1 MNIKIT
7 KQTDSQFQEDEKR
20 PAKLILTVKRGSQP
34 NYYLIIINHPNRS
47 PEGQLSVLYSE
58 EHLADSFDHALNIG
72 NHLISNDFSHIET
85 KFEEIKYIPA
95 GKRGKMKLDKKESDV
110 VTIITTATLLS
121 QPQQNI
127 QKEITQEIKEKP
139 KQNIKKPLKS
149 LTKNTKDKKIE
160 SKVKKTPLKKEMVK
174 KTVKKV
180 KKNIKS
186 VSKRNKKSI

>member
-34 NYYLIIINHPNRS
+34 HYYLIIINHPNRN
-47 PEGQLSVLYSE
+47 PEGQLPELYAQ

-72 NHLISNDFSHIET
+72 NHLINNDFSHIET

-95 GKRGKMKLDKKESDV
+95 GKRGKMKLDKKEADV
-110 VTIITTATLLS
+110 VTVITTATLLS
-121 QPQQNI
+121 QPQQP
-127 QKEITQEIKEKP
+127 IKEVMPEEKS
-139 KQNIKKPLKS
+139 QNKKTAKKPLKS
-149 LTKNTKDKKIE
+149 LTKKVKEKKVV
-160 SKVKKTPLKKEMVK
+160 SKVKKTPQKKETVK

-180 KKNIKS
+180 KKNTKS